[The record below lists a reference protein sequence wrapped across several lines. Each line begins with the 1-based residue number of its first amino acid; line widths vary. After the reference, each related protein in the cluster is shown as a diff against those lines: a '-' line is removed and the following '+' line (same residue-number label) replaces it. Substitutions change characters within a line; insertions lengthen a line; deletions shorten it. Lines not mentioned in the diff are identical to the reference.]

1 MSTFRETVQGDCVVL
16 ELEGKLDAS
25 TTPDIQSRLLEIIR
39 SGQKYLALDFKAVSY
54 MASSGLRML
63 LVLATTTA
71 DLEGRLVLCSLDQT
85 ILDTLTLVGFLPNFL
100 IAADS
105 AAALALLEAC
115 CVAGPLGWS

>member
-1 MSTFRETVQGDCVVL
+1 MTDFRETIRGDCVVV

-25 TTPDIQSRLLEIIR
+25 TTPVIQARLLEKIR
-39 SGQKYLALDFKAVSY
+39 SGQKYLALDFGAVSY

-71 DLEGRLVLCSLDQT
+71 DLEGALVLCGLDQAL
-85 ILDTLTLVGFLPNFL
+85 LDTLTLVGFLPNFQ

-105 AAALALLEAC
+105 DAALALLA
-115 CVAGPLGWS
+115 A

>member
-1 MSTFRETVQGDCVVL
+1 MSTFRENVQGDCVVV

-25 TTPDIQSRLLEIIR
+25 TTPEIQARLLEKIR

-71 DLEGRLVLCSLDQT
+71 DLEGRLVLCNLDQA
-85 ILDTLTLVGFLPNFL
+85 ILDTLTVVGFLPNFQ

-105 AAALALLEAC
+105 TAAITLLQA
-115 CVAGPLGWS
+115 

>member
-25 TTPDIQSRLLEIIR
+25 TTPDIQSRLLEKIR
-39 SGQKYLALDFKAVSY
+39 NGQKYLALDFKAVSY

-85 ILDTLTLVGFLPNFL
+85 ILDTLTLVGFLPNFQ

-105 AAALALLEAC
+105 AAALALLEA
-115 CVAGPLGWS
+115 

>member
-1 MSTFRETVQGDCVVL
+1 MTAFRETVRGDCLVV

-25 TTPDIQSRLLEIIR
+25 TTPAIQTQLIEKIR

-54 MASSGLRML
+54 LASSGLRML

-71 DLEGRLVLCSLDQT
+71 DLEGRLVLCALDQT
-85 ILDTLTLVGFLPNFL
+85 MIDTLTLVGFLPNFQ

-105 AAALALLEAC
+105 DAAFALLEA
-115 CVAGPLGWS
+115 